1 MSKTLSLQPEEIAIL
16 CELFSETAALEIEVG
31 ESEEVFNALWDKICQ
46 L

>member
-1 MSKTLSLQPEEIAIL
+1 MNKTVSLTPEEISII
-16 CELFSETAALEIEVG
+16 CELFSETAALDIEVG